1 METNCINLLLEL
13 MIVEDEIRMFTKQ
26 QIIDEYKDTIRIL
39 EEKRKHL
46 KELLKVELLG
56 N

>member
-26 QIIDEYKDTIRIL
+26 QVIDEYKDILSKL
-39 EEKRKHL
+39 EEKRDNL
-46 KELLKVELLG
+46 KQLIKVEIG
-56 N
+56 E